1 MNYFYRIPYYLP
13 NLSEL
18 LSFYISQNVGL
29 GLGTDNVRLG
39 YVRFDNFRIPIR

>member
-29 GLGTDNVRLG
+29 GLGTDKEENK
-39 YVRFDNFRIPIR
+39 NFFAF